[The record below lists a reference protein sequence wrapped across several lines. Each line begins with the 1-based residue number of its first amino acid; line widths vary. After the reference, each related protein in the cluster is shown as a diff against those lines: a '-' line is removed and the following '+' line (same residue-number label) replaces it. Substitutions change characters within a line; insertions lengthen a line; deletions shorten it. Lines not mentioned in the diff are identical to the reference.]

1 MITRPTEQWS
11 RKVRD
16 QKGGIAAGTLAEV
29 DAYALH
35 LWPDAFI
42 AAVDTALDAYE
53 ADIRSLSRAES
64 VTQPG
69 PETLPGMPPM
79 PMPSP
84 SDDEVVASVVR
95 VVMALNAINEE
106 HERIETDER
115 EELCRYID
123 DVLTD
128 AGIDVK
134 ALTARRD
141 VARAELTDGWR
152 EW

>member
-1 MITRPTEQWS
+1 
-11 RKVRD
+11 
-16 QKGGIAAGTLAEV
+16 
-29 DAYALH
+29 
-35 LWPDAFI
+35 
-42 AAVDTALDAYE
+42 
-53 ADIRSLSRAES
+53 
-64 VTQPG
+64 
-69 PETLPGMPPM
+69 M

-84 SDDEVVASVVR
+84 SDEVVASVVR

-141 VARAELTDGWR
+141 AARAELTDGWR